1 MKAYNDIQT
10 SRLSAPNLFY
20 LLLFIGLG
28 GICGSLMGGNLI
40 ISGVIAILPFA
51 FILGVYILRM
61 PVTLLY
67 VIFIINYFIM
77 GITRYLPLEG
87 ISVLMDLLYAL
98 SLLMIC
104 LHGI

>member
-10 SRLSAPNLFY
+10 SRLSAPQFILFM
-20 LLLFIGLG
+20 FIGLG

-98 SLLMIC
+98 SALAPVSSVRI
-104 LHGI
+104 